1 MSGFKTKILPLVNG
15 YGSPLDHEQ
24 WKSESTWPQQWITEA
39 FAERAFFCCF
49 PFKKWFNCRRIK
61 VCVFFLDGLLPSMNF
76 VNHDPYSATSSQRLA
91 KISKLLNH
99 DDIIVKYEIV
109 LWLPVALAVT
119 WKCQK
124 LPVWAMQ
131 AFKYL
136 SIVCSLL
143 DQKLQSSVSAVWCL
157 GIILGVVKHPPNL
170 WIVAWNWFSFYHY
183 KQFLPLQIGDALLP
197 HYQCLEIN
205 WKVLVSSPRPFQTS
219 RATSSLCK
227 FQPRIFF

>member
-183 KQFLPLQIGDALLP
+183 KQ
-197 HYQCLEIN
+197 
-205 WKVLVSSPRPFQTS
+205 
-219 RATSSLCK
+219 
-227 FQPRIFF
+227 